1 MGLFKENIMSK
12 LLIRLVVNAVALW
25 AALELV
31 PGLTYEGDWVTLL
44 IIALIFGVVNALVR
58 PLLILLTCPLIMV
71 TLGLFVLV
79 VNTILLSLT
88 IWISSDLFNLGI
100 SSTGFWATFFGAL
113 VISIVSGLLSLL
125 VKDDNERSNRRRRQ

>member
-1 MGLFKENIMSK
+1 MTK
-12 LLIRLVVNAVALW
+12 LLIRLGVNAVALW
-25 AALELV
+25 AAIQLV
-31 PGLTYEGDWVTLL
+31 PGLSYEGDWVTLL

-58 PLLILLTCPLIMV
+58 PLLILLTCPLIVV

-88 IWISSDLFNLGI
+88 IWISRDVFSLGV

-113 VISIVSGLLSLL
+113 VISVVSGLLSLFL
-125 VKDDNERSNRRRRQ
+125 KDDNERSRQRS

>member
-1 MGLFKENIMSK
+1 MSK
-12 LLIRLVVNAVALW
+12 LLLRLVINAIALW
-25 AALELV
+25 AAVQLV
-31 PGLTYEGDWVTLL
+31 PGLSHEGDAVTLL

-58 PLLILLTCPLIMV
+58 PLLILLTCPLIVV

-88 IWISSDLFNLGI
+88 IWVSSDLLNLGLT
-100 SSTGFWATFFGAL
+100 SNSFWATFFGAL

-125 VKDDNERSNRRRRQ
+125 LKDDNERQRN

>member
-1 MGLFKENIMSK
+1 MSK
-12 LLIRLVVNAVALW
+12 LLLRLVINAIALW
-25 AALELV
+25 AAVQLV
-31 PGLTYEGDWVTLL
+31 PGLSHEGDAVTLL

-58 PLLILLTCPLIMV
+58 PLLILLTCPLIVV

-88 IWISSDLFNLGI
+88 IWVSSDLFNLGLT
-100 SSTGFWATFFGAL
+100 SNSFWATFFGAL

-125 VKDDNERSNRRRRQ
+125 LKDDNERQRN

>member
-1 MGLFKENIMSK
+1 MSK
-12 LLIRLVVNAVALW
+12 LLLRLVINAIALW
-25 AALELV
+25 AAVQLV
-31 PGLTYEGDWVTLL
+31 PGLSHEGDAVTLL

-58 PLLILLTCPLIMV
+58 PLLILLTCPLIVV

-88 IWISSDLFNLGI
+88 IWVSSDLFNLGLT
-100 SSTGFWATFFGAL
+100 SNSFWATFFGAL

-125 VKDDNERSNRRRRQ
+125 LKDDNERQRNRVA